1 MTSSPCFIVT
11 TRPLS
16 DSLSFGISQTH
27 SHLKPT
33 LAESTQCF
41 WFRRPFPT
49 RTVLTFQQQRCLV
62 YLIFGRTKGSFS
74 GLLPGNSSSAV
85 KHDRHFCGWLTSS
98 AVALCVSSVLEV
110 HHPQS
115 SQPPAMDSGTPPNN
129 HWKLGAPG
137 SKSLKETAFT
147 AMLSR
152 WKGEKG
158 RPERQNSF
166 RILSLLVH
174 NARYVLGVT
183 SQHLIYGQI
192 GEMGC
197 CGSQWLGFN

>member
-110 HHPQS
+110 HHPANPQQWILEPHPTTIGSWAPQVQNLSKKPPLRPCCPDERVKKGDQS
-115 SQPPAMDSGTPPNN
+115 DKT
-129 HWKLGAPG
+129 
-137 SKSLKETAFT
+137 
-147 AMLSR
+147 
-152 WKGEKG
+152 
-158 RPERQNSF
+158 
-166 RILSLLVH
+166 
-174 NARYVLGVT
+174 
-183 SQHLIYGQI
+183 HLESWAY
-192 GEMGC
+192 
-197 CGSQWLGFN
+197 

>member
-1 MTSSPCFIVT
+1 M
-11 TRPLS
+11 
-16 DSLSFGISQTH
+16 
-27 SHLKPT
+27 
-33 LAESTQCF
+33 AESTQCL
-41 WFRRPFPT
+41 WFRRLFPT

-74 GLLPGNSSSAV
+74 GLLPGNSNSSSAV

-110 HHPQS
+110 HHPANPQ
-115 SQPPAMDSGTPPNN
+115 QWILEPHPTT

-192 GEMGC
+192 GEIVCSRSQCSGWSSTELVKSTPVWTFWFLSVDLYFINAWKC
-197 CGSQWLGFN
+197 C

>member
-1 MTSSPCFIVT
+1 M
-11 TRPLS
+11 
-16 DSLSFGISQTH
+16 
-27 SHLKPT
+27 
-33 LAESTQCF
+33 
-41 WFRRPFPT
+41 
-49 RTVLTFQQQRCLV
+49 LTFQQQRCLV

-110 HHPQS
+110 HHPANPQ
-115 SQPPAMDSGTPPNN
+115 QWILRPHPTT

-183 SQHLIYGQI
+183 SQHLIYGQK

-197 CGSQWLGFN
+197 CRSQCSGWGSTELVKSTPVWTFRFLSVDLYFINAWKFC

>member
-1 MTSSPCFIVT
+1 MTSSPCLVT

-41 WFRRPFPT
+41 WFRRLFPT

-110 HHPQS
+110 HHPPS
-115 SQPPAMDSGTPPNN
+115 SQPPAMDSETPPNN
-129 HWKLGAPG
+129 PLEA
-137 SKSLKETAFT
+137 
-147 AMLSR
+147 
-152 WKGEKG
+152 G
-158 RPERQNSF
+158 RPRF
-166 RILSLLVH
+166 KI
-174 NARYVLGVT
+174 
-183 SQHLIYGQI
+183 SQRNRLYGHAVPMKGWKRATRATKLI
-192 GEMGC
+192 
-197 CGSQWLGFN
+197 

>member
-1 MTSSPCFIVT
+1 M
-11 TRPLS
+11 
-16 DSLSFGISQTH
+16 
-27 SHLKPT
+27 
-33 LAESTQCF
+33 
-41 WFRRPFPT
+41 
-49 RTVLTFQQQRCLV
+49 LTFQQQRCLV
-62 YLIFGRTKGSFS
+62 HLIFGRTKGSFS

-110 HHPQS
+110 HHPANPQ
-115 SQPPAMDSGTPPNN
+115 QWNLKPHPTT

-197 CGSQWLGFN
+197 CVEVQLNWWKAHLCRLLGFSLWICILLTHGNFVNACWRGQRGQSDQ